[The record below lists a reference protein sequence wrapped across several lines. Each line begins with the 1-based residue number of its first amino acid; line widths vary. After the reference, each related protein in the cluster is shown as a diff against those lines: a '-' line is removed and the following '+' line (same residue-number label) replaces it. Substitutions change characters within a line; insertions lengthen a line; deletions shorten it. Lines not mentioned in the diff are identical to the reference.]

1 VHRVHRLL
9 AVCLLIPLGA
19 SLGAAQSSQS
29 IARAVQ
35 SITAADVARRIGI
48 IADDSMRGR
57 DTPSPELEEVA
68 AYIAGEFRRF
78 GLKPGGDS
86 GTFIQRY
93 GVVRRQLDTAVTTL
107 VIAGRGT
114 QSLKPGTGLMVVPAF
129 PLPER
134 ELSGPAVLLAGPAD
148 SAAPLGGLDVK
159 GAWVVMPATSAR
171 QGFFGL
177 QFDVRAA
184 QTAVVEHGAIG
195 VLLVSNRSDSGWQAL
210 QPRLV
215 RPSIGLEG
223 AAAAPFEAALLEIRD
238 STGARALG
246 IDPAALR
253 SSVTRLARQLE
264 GTTVTFR
271 PAQHVLQRIAAP
283 NVVGL
288 LEGSDPQLKREY
300 VVYSAHMDHVGVA
313 GTGPGCQAKG
323 ADSICNGADDD
334 ASGTIAVVEAAEA
347 FASLSPRPKRSLVF
361 VTVSGEEK
369 GLWGSQ
375 YFADHPPLPIAD
387 AIANL
392 NLDMVGR
399 NWTDTISAIG
409 REHSDLG
416 TTLARVAAA
425 HPELKMQP
433 VDDLWPQENF
443 YFRSDHYNFARKGV
457 PILFFFNGTHPD
469 YHQVSDHA
477 DRIDAEKESRI
488 VKLVFFLG
496 LELANGVERPKWNP
510 DSYRRIVQA
519 GN

>member
-1 VHRVHRLL
+1 VHRYRRLL
-9 AVCLLIPLGA
+9 AACFLMALGQRLA
-19 SLGAAQSSQS
+19 AAQSPESV
-29 IARAVQ
+29 ARAVG

-48 IADDSMRGR
+48 IAHDSMRGR

-93 GVVRRQLDTAVTTL
+93 GVVRRRLDTAATTL
-107 VIAGRGT
+107 AIAGPAPQTLR
-114 QSLKPGTGLMVVPAF
+114 PGSGLLVIPAL

-134 ELSGPAVLLAGPAD
+134 ELAGPVALLAGPAD
-148 SAAPLGGLDVK
+148 SAAPLAGLDVK
-159 GAWVVMPATSAR
+159 GAWIAMPAVAAPR
-171 QGFFGL
+171 GVFGL

-184 QTAVVEHGAIG
+184 QTAVVEHGALG
-195 VLLVSNRSDSGWQAL
+195 VLLFSDRPDSAWRAL
-210 QPRLV
+210 QPRLG
-215 RPSIGLEG
+215 RPTVGLEG
-223 AAAAPFEAALLEIRD
+223 AAAEPFQAALLEIRD
-238 STGARALG
+238 STAARALG

-253 SSVTRLARQLE
+253 ASATRVARRLD

-271 PAQHVLQRIAAP
+271 PAQHVLERISAP
-283 NVVGL
+283 NAVGI
-288 LEGSDPQLKREY
+288 LEGRDPLLGREY
-300 VVYSAHMDHVGVA
+300 VVYSGHMDHVGVA
-313 GTGPGCQAKG
+313 GSSPGCQARG

-347 FASLSPRPKRSLVF
+347 FARLTPRPRRSIVF
-361 VTVSGEEK
+361 LTVSGEEK
-369 GLWGSQ
+369 GLWGSR
-375 YFADHPPLPIAD
+375 YFADHPALPIAD
-387 AIANL
+387 AVANL

-399 NWTDTISAIG
+399 NWKDTISVIG

-425 HPELKMQP
+425 HPELNMQP
-433 VDDLWPQENF
+433 VDDQWPAENF

-469 YHQVSDHA
+469 YHQVSDHPEL
-477 DRIDAEKESRI
+477 IDAEKESRI
-488 VKLVFFLG
+488 VKLAFYLG
-496 LELANGVERPKWNP
+496 LELANAAERPKWNP
-510 DSYRRIVQA
+510 DSYKRIVEA